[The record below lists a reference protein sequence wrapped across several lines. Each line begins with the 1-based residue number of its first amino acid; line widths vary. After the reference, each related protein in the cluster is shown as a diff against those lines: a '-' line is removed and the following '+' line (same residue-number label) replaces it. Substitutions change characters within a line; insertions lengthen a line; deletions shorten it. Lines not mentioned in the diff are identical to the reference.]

1 MEEEIVQSKKPDEIY
16 CPNCAKPIH
25 KEAVIC
31 PNCGVQIKELKTTI
45 EAAPI
50 VPVDE
55 FAEGQRQLGGI
66 KVWFWLVIV
75 AFGLFFIIFS
85 ITILTQRTG
94 GLTGMSQASS
104 MVGLFFA
111 TAIPIAL
118 YIVPLVGIAQR
129 KPFAVPFTRA
139 MLIVSMFW
147 VFIGTIVGAVL
158 WSRINHPSAKKYL
171 NYKG

>member
-1 MEEEIVQSKKPDEIY
+1 MEEEKVLGKQPDEIY
-16 CPNCAKPIH
+16 CPNCAKPVN
-25 KEAVIC
+25 KETVVC
-31 PNCGVQIKELKTTI
+31 PNCGVQVKELKTTI
-45 EAAPI
+45 ETAPI
-50 VPVDE
+50 TLVDE
-55 FAEGQRQLGGI
+55 IAEGRKQLGGI
-66 KVWFWLVIV
+66 KVWFWIVIV

-85 ITILTQRTG
+85 IVILVQRTE
-94 GLTGMSQASS
+94 GLTGVSQASS
-104 MVGLFFA
+104 ILGLFFA
-111 TAIPIAL
+111 MAIPIAL

-158 WSRINHPSAKKYL
+158 WSRINNPFAKKYL